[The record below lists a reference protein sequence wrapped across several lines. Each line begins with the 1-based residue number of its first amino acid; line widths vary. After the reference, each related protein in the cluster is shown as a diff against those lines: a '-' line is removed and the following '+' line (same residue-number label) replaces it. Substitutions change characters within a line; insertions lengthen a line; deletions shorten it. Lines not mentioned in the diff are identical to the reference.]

1 MKAIVLSE
9 YGGPELFQ
17 LAELPK
23 PVPQPGEIT
32 VQVHASA
39 VDPGNM
45 KRAAGVMRGLM
56 PELEFPWVPGAA
68 IAGVV
73 DEVGP
78 GVTAF
83 RRGDAVY
90 GYRATGG
97 AYAEFV
103 AVDANELAPKPASLD
118 DAQAASIAVA
128 GQTALLT
135 MEAAKL
141 QGGQTIL
148 ILGAG
153 GAVGDVAL
161 QLAKNRGARVV
172 AVCRA
177 RSADRVRSSG
187 ADEVVDIDA
196 VSFESV
202 VGEIDVVLDTL
213 GGEFEQRALS
223 VLKPGGL
230 LVAIVQPPSQA
241 AAEARHVRAVLV
253 RTQSQ
258 TATLA
263 ELGRRIDAGEILPF
277 VGQTFMLNEAAQA
290 WKNFSAKRAT
300 GKVVIRIKPHEVA
313 AYAPNHSAVPLPTLS
328 QSSQEVL

>member
-1 MKAIVLSE
+1 MKAIVLSK

-17 LAELPK
+17 LIDLPK
-23 PVPQPGEIT
+23 PVPQPGEIV

-45 KRAAGVMRGLM
+45 KRAAGVMRGFM

-73 DEVGP
+73 DEVGV

-83 RRGDAVY
+83 RAGDAVY
-90 GYRATGG
+90 GYRASGG
-97 AYAEFV
+97 AYAEFA
-103 AVDANELAPKPASLD
+103 AVNANEFAQKPTSLD
-118 DAQAASIAVA
+118 DEQAASLAVA
-128 GQTALLT
+128 GQTALLA
-135 MEAAKL
+135 MDAAEL
-141 QGGQTIL
+141 QAGQSIL

-153 GAVGDVAL
+153 GAVGSVAL

-177 RSADRVRSSG
+177 RSVDRLRLLG
-187 ADEVVDIDA
+187 ADEVIDTD
-196 VSFESV
+196 SILFESV
-202 VGEIDVVLDTL
+202 VGEVDVGLDTL

-230 LVAIVQPPSQA
+230 LVAIAQPPSQA
-241 AAEARHVRAVLV
+241 AADARQIRAVLV

-277 VGQTFMLNEAAQA
+277 IGQTYMLNEAAQA
-290 WKNFSAKRAT
+290 WKDFTAKRVD
-300 GKVVIRIKPHEVA
+300 GKIVIRIA
-313 AYAPNHSAVPLPTLS
+313 RR
-328 QSSQEVL
+328 